1 MEYLATLVHCATLAI
16 ALAVCVYLFVSV
28 KRDVHV
34 LEARYLRRGENLRK
48 QLKELAE
55 ELEIVRKEI
64 EKMDQRP
71 DPAAIAR
78 SLGSGIRI
86 QALRMIKHGQPPQ
99 HISAAL
105 GMTRTEVE
113 LLVKV
118 QRLMAG
124 SPGEEGPVAL
134 LRETG
139 ALVGGRGAAAGRLT
153 APLRE
158 GE

>member
-1 MEYLATLVHCATLAI
+1 MEYLTTLVHCATLAI
-16 ALAVCVYLFVSV
+16 SLAICVYLFVSV

-48 QLKELAE
+48 QLQELAE

-64 EKMDQRP
+64 ENMDQRS
-71 DPAAIAR
+71 DPGVIAR
-78 SLGSGIRI
+78 TLGSGIRI
-86 QALRMIKHGQPPQ
+86 QALRMIKHGQGPQ

-118 QRLMAG
+118 QRLIAEPAIEVRESSLSG
-124 SPGEEGPVAL
+124 L
-134 LRETG
+134 LRPPTS
-139 ALVGGRGAAAGRLT
+139 
-153 APLRE
+153 
-158 GE
+158 

>member
-1 MEYLATLVHCATLAI
+1 
-16 ALAVCVYLFVSV
+16 
-28 KRDVHV
+28 
-34 LEARYLRRGENLRK
+34 
-48 QLKELAE
+48 
-55 ELEIVRKEI
+55 
-64 EKMDQRP
+64 MDQRP
-71 DPAAIAR
+71 DPATIAR

-118 QRLMAG
+118 QRLVAG

-134 LRETG
+134 LRGIGTAVE
-139 ALVGGRGAAAGRLT
+139 GRGPAAGRT
-153 APLRE
+153 AAPVLD
-158 GE
+158 GG